1 MFGKKKR
8 IIETQK
14 ALIADLRE
22 EIEHNEKIRSQQ
34 HQRII
39 QLVNELNTLIT
50 LINSND
56 IDFLRTVINATDI
69 DFPNS
74 EKGGSD
80 HTGVV
85 NVSDIL
91 NL

>member
-1 MFGKKKR
+1 MFGRKQR

-22 EIEHNEKIRSQQ
+22 AVERDHMLIRLQHKQILHHIEEINRLKA
-34 HQRII
+34 
-39 QLVNELNTLIT
+39 
-50 LINSND
+50 
-56 IDFLRTVINATDI
+56 VINAADI

-74 EKGGSD
+74 EKGGSSN
-80 HTGVV
+80 TGAV

>member
-1 MFGKKKR
+1 MFGRKQR

-14 ALIADLRE
+14 ALIADLKE
-22 EIEHNEKIRSQQ
+22 ENKLLSEKLQALSAHYTELQSAYVNKCQ
-34 HQRII
+34 II
-39 QLVNELNTLIT
+39 NHYRAHYG
-50 LINSND
+50 IN
-56 IDFLRTVINATDI
+56 I

-74 EKGGSD
+74 QKGGSSN
-80 HTGVV
+80 TGAV

>member
-1 MFGKKKR
+1 MFGRKQR

-14 ALIADLRE
+14 ALIADLK
-22 EIEHNEKIRSQQ
+22 EINEHNAKVIMLQ
-34 HQRII
+34 HEQIV
-39 QLVNELNTLIT
+39 QLGKEIKTL
-50 LINSND
+50 
-56 IDFLRTVINATDI
+56 RACINAADI

-80 HTGVV
+80 HTGAV

-91 NL
+91 QN

>member
-1 MFGKKKR
+1 MFGKKQR

-14 ALIADLRE
+14 ALIADLK
-22 EIEHNEKIRSQQ
+22 NENEFLTMQNNAQRGIILKQQ
-34 HQRII
+34 K
-39 QLVNELNTLIT
+39 ELNKLYD
-50 LINSND
+50 L
-56 IDFLRTVINATDI
+56 LRPNNAADI

-74 EKGGSD
+74 EKGGSSN
-80 HTGVV
+80 TGAV

>member
-22 EIEHNEKIRSQQ
+22 EIERKVNMIDSQTEV
-34 HQRII
+34 IFD
-39 QLVNELNTLIT
+39 LIEE
-50 LINSND
+50 NKA
-56 IDFLRTVINATDI
+56 LRAAIKAPDI

-80 HTGVV
+80 HTGAV

>member
-1 MFGKKKR
+1 MFGKKQR

-22 EIEHNEKIRSQQ
+22 EIEHKERIKKIQ
-34 HQRII
+34 HDRIM
-39 QLVNELNTLIT
+39 QLQEENFILNRIVHG
-50 LINSND
+50 SGY
-56 IDFLRTVINATDI
+56 AADI

-80 HTGVV
+80 HTGAV

>member
-1 MFGKKKR
+1 MFGRKQR
-8 IIETQK
+8 IIETQS

-22 EIEHNEKIRSQQ
+22 EIEHKERMIRLQHDKI
-34 HQRII
+34 I
-39 QLVNELNTLIT
+39 ELIEQNSALKT
-50 LINSND
+50 INK
-56 IDFLRTVINATDI
+56 ATDI

-74 EKGGSD
+74 EKGGSY
-80 HTGVV
+80 HTGSV

>member
-14 ALIADLRE
+14 ALISDLTE
-22 EIEHNEKIRSQQ
+22 ENKLLSDKLKAISFQYEKLQTDFTKQ
-34 HQRII
+34 C
-39 QLVNELNTLIT
+39 QLLNYYRFNYGVN
-50 LINSND
+50 
-56 IDFLRTVINATDI
+56 I

-74 EKGGSD
+74 QKGGSD
-80 HTGVV
+80 HTGAV

-91 NL
+91 IL

>member
-1 MFGKKKR
+1 MFGRKQR
-8 IIETQK
+8 IIETQA

-22 EIEHNEKIRSQQ
+22 EIERKVDMIDSQTEV
-34 HQRII
+34 IFD
-39 QLVNELNTLIT
+39 LIEE
-50 LINSND
+50 NKA
-56 IDFLRTVINATDI
+56 LRAAIKATDI

-74 EKGGSD
+74 QKGGVSN
-80 HTGVV
+80 TGAV

>member
-1 MFGKKKR
+1 MFGRKQR

-14 ALIADLRE
+14 ALIEDLNEDLKRAETIIELQHKRLFKLIE
-22 EIEHNEKIRSQQ
+22 ENAALKAAIK
-34 HQRII
+34 
-39 QLVNELNTLIT
+39 
-50 LINSND
+50 
-56 IDFLRTVINATDI
+56 ATDI

-80 HTGVV
+80 HTGAV

>member
-8 IIETQK
+8 IIETQA
-14 ALIADLRE
+14 ALIADLGE
-22 EIEHNEKIRSQQ
+22 QNKLLSEKLQELSADYKELQSAYVNKCQ
-34 HQRII
+34 II
-39 QLVNELNTLIT
+39 NHYRAHYG
-50 LINSND
+50 IN
-56 IDFLRTVINATDI
+56 I

-80 HTGVV
+80 HTGSV